1 MMTRPRKKETRKKLK
16 MKMRPL
22 RVKVR
27 KPAKTFQN
35 IQQSAAV
42 TEGED
47 PFFGLKSGVAN
58 SDLVSRPKIIHSVN
72 NHTNYKLT
80 NLPTRQPNNNPTI
93 TNHHGYDD

>member
-72 NHTNYKLT
+72 HTNYKLT
-80 NLPTRQPNNNPTI
+80 NRTTRQPNNNPTI
-93 TNHHGYDD
+93 TNHHGCDD